1 VSGEPALPVEP
12 ARARLMRI
20 ESAALLK
27 RWLHLERALM
37 IACAGWVPAARRLE
51 AKALLART
59 AWQSSLTAEAL
70 KRRIFELRYPERD
83 LALGRPD
90 PLVSLYE
97 AALHAPGPGP
107 LLDALAGVLLP
118 GLRSGYEAYLSA
130 SDEIADGP
138 TRRFLQLAV
147 AEKLTQE
154 RELAAAAVA
163 EADPDSASKP
173 WRAHLADRLER
184 AGGIALDDPPDLSIE
199 SVVPPGRLFQPA
211 PTPARDERYFV
222 TSFYWPDI
230 VDPSY
235 AYGHGVRLQ
244 LRSAISH
251 LNEVWAVETAA
262 GTLLAFV
269 PELGWDFLFDAARWL
284 YDESRHM
291 MMGAR
296 RLEWWGFEHHE
307 IPLGSYIIESVRGE
321 DPIYGLAML
330 AFFETKNIGKKR
342 ERAGE
347 LGGLGDLSSQR
358 DMDFDWADEAIHT
371 GYGRRWLRA
380 ALKSRGRD
388 PESWSALV
396 RRCEELARARIARA
410 TPEEVDAIR
419 GCADK
424 LMARADALARP
435 GA

>member
-1 VSGEPALPVEP
+1 MSGEATLPVEP
-12 ARARLMRI
+12 GRAHLMRI

-27 RWLHLERALM
+27 RWLHLERALL

-51 AKALLART
+51 TKALLART

-70 KRRIFELRYPERD
+70 KQRIFELRYPERE

-90 PLVSLYE
+90 ALVSLYE
-97 AALHAPGPGP
+97 TALHPPGPGP
-107 LLDALAGVLLP
+107 LLDALSGVLLP
-118 GLRSGYEAYLSA
+118 ALRSGYEAYLSA

-138 TRRFLQLAV
+138 SRRFLHLAV
-147 AEKLTQE
+147 TEKLTQE
-154 RELAAAAVA
+154 QELAAAAA
-163 EADPDSASKP
+163 SEDDPDSVSDM
-173 WRAHLADRLER
+173 WCAHLADRLEK
-184 AGGIALDDPPDLSIE
+184 AGGITLEDPRDIAIE
-199 SVVPPGRLFQPA
+199 RVVPPGRPFRPA

-222 TSFYWPDI
+222 SSFYWPDI

-251 LNEVWAVETAA
+251 LNEVWAVEAAA
-262 GTLLAFV
+262 GTLLAFA

-291 MMGAR
+291 LMGAR
-296 RLEWWGFEHHE
+296 RLEWWGFGRHE
-307 IPLGSYIIESVRGE
+307 IPLGSYIIESVQGE

-380 ALKSRGRD
+380 ALKNRGQD

-396 RRCEELARARIARA
+396 GRCEELVRARIARA
-410 TPEEVDAIR
+410 TPGEVEAIR

-424 LMARADALARP
+424 LIARADVLAKLN
-435 GA
+435 A

>member
-1 VSGEPALPVEP
+1 VSGDATLPVEP

-20 ESAALLK
+20 ESAALLT
-27 RWLHLERALM
+27 RWLHLERALV

-51 AKALLART
+51 TKALLART
-59 AWQSSLTAEAL
+59 GWQGSLTAEAL
-70 KRRIFELRYPERD
+70 KQRIFELRYPERE
-83 LALGRPD
+83 LALGRPC
-90 PLVSLYE
+90 PLVTLYG

-107 LLDALAGVLLP
+107 LVDGLARVLLP
-118 GLRSGYEAYLSA
+118 ALRSGYEAYLSA

-138 TRRFLQLAV
+138 SRRFLQLAV

-154 RELAAAAVA
+154 QELAAAAVA
-163 EADPDSASKP
+163 EEDPGSASET
-173 WRAHLADRLER
+173 WCAHLADRLGR
-184 AGGIALDDPPDLSIE
+184 VGGITLEEPSPLAIE
-199 SVVPPGRLFQPA
+199 SVVPPGRAFQPA
-211 PTPARDERYFV
+211 KTPARDERYFV
-222 TSFYWPDI
+222 SSFYWPDI

-262 GTLLAFV
+262 STLLHFS

-291 MMGAR
+291 LMGAR
-296 RLEWWGFEHHE
+296 RLEWWGFEPHE
-307 IPLGSYIIESVRGE
+307 VPLGSYIIESLQGQ

-358 DMDFDWADEAIHT
+358 DMDFDWADEAMHT

-380 ALKSRGRD
+380 ALKSRGQD
-388 PESWSALV
+388 PESWSRLV
-396 RRCEELARARIARA
+396 GRCEELVHARVARA
-410 TPEEVDAIR
+410 TPEEVDAVR
-419 GCADK
+419 SCADK
-424 LMARADALARP
+424 LVARAQALAKVE
-435 GA
+435 G

>member
-1 VSGEPALPVEP
+1 VSGDATLPVEP

-20 ESAALLK
+20 ESAALLT
-27 RWLHLERALM
+27 RWLHLERALV
-37 IACAGWVPAARRLE
+37 IACAGWVPAVRRLE
-51 AKALLART
+51 TKALLART

-70 KRRIFELRYPERD
+70 KQRIFELRYPERD
-83 LALGRPD
+83 LTLQRDCP
-90 PLVSLYE
+90 VVTLYE
-97 AALHAPGPGP
+97 AALHAPGPGA
-107 LLDALAGVLLP
+107 LLDGLARVLLP
-118 GLRSGYEAYLSA
+118 ALRSGYEAYLSA

-138 TRRFLQLAV
+138 SRRFLQLAV

-154 RELAAAAVA
+154 QELAAAPP
-163 EADPDSASKP
+163 EDDPSSASNA
-173 WRAHLADRLER
+173 WCATLADRLESV
-184 AGGIALDDPPDLSIE
+184 GGIALEEPPDLAIE
-199 SVVPPGRLFQPA
+199 RVVPPGRVFQLA

-222 TSFYWPDI
+222 SSFYWPDI

-262 GTLLAFV
+262 RTLLHFV

-291 MMGAR
+291 LMGAR
-296 RLEWWGFEHHE
+296 RLEWWGFEPRE
-307 IPLGSYIIESVRGE
+307 IPLGSYIIESLQGE

-358 DMDFDWADEAIHT
+358 DMDFDWADEAMHT

-380 ALKSRGRD
+380 ALKSRGQD

-396 RRCEELARARIARA
+396 GRCEELARARIARA

-419 GCADK
+419 SCADK
-424 LMARADALARP
+424 LTARAQELAMVD
-435 GA
+435 G